1 MKEPTPA
8 QKQIYDRVA
17 ALKNP
22 QCAEDISK
30 HFAITH
36 SCASLHL
43 RSLYNLGMLEVAMK
57 VRSKVYYRKIDPLAP
72 PPEIKL
78 EPERRTLIKMPK
90 AANPIADTKTKRAR
104 AASVILQD
112 VWSSVVSR

>member
-22 QCAEDISK
+22 QCAEDISR

-43 RSLYNLGMLEVAMK
+43 RSLYNIGLLEVAMK
-57 VRSKVYYRKIDPLAP
+57 VRSKIYYRKKDLLAP
-72 PPEIKL
+72 SEIKF
-78 EPERRTLIKMPK
+78 EPVRRTLIKMPK
-90 AANPIADTKTKRAR
+90 AANPVADTKTKRAR